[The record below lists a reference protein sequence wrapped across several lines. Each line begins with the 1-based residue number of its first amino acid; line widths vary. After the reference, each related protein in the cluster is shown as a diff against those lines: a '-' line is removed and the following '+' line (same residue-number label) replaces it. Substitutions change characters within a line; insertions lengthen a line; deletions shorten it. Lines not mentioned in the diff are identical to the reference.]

1 MQSKKIIDTK
11 RVALYMRVSTAEQV
25 KEGYWLDSQKR
36 ILRAFVESNEDQWWI
51 TSNTLVHRF
60 SVSNT
65 NIRYNYS
72 QLISGSLLNQYSMDE
87 DANGNFRIVT
97 SISIWSGGTNT
108 SSTKLSVLSPS
119 GTIIGSLS
127 GIAPGENFQSS
138 RFIGNRL
145 YLVTF
150 EQIDPLFVIDIAD
163 PKSLKILGELK
174 IPGYSTYLHPY
185 DKNRLIGLGYDTF
198 VNSHGGTQN
207 NGIKVDLYNVSD
219 IKNPKREA
227 SLALGDPGSSSDALW
242 NPKAFVWY
250 AEKNLLLLPATL
262 MTSANNPEN
271 TYLSKSAFQWL
282 VGISILPNS
291 IQEKFRI
298 THISV
303 LATVNDAWKK
313 DCEQYS
319 KNTTGYQKYLPE
331 YCKTDATLDMYIA
344 SNIWEYSSDFI
355 SRVLYVGENLYTIGN
370 SRIQSQIFTNP
381 TIPTA
386 IQNFKIRNQYG
397 YPMPM

>member
-1 MQSKKIIDTK
+1 
-11 RVALYMRVSTAEQV
+11 
-25 KEGYWLDSQKR
+25 
-36 ILRAFVESNEDQWWI
+36 
-51 TSNTLVHRF
+51 
-60 SVSNT
+60 
-65 NIRYNYS
+65 
-72 QLISGSLLNQYSMDE
+72 MDE

-271 TYLSKSAFQWL
+271 TYLLKSAFQ
-282 VGISILPNS
+282 
-291 IQEKFRI
+291 
-298 THISV
+298 
-303 LATVNDAWKK
+303 
-313 DCEQYS
+313 
-319 KNTTGYQKYLPE
+319 
-331 YCKTDATLDMYIA
+331 
-344 SNIWEYSSDFI
+344 
-355 SRVLYVGENLYTIGN
+355 
-370 SRIQSQIFTNP
+370 
-381 TIPTA
+381 
-386 IQNFKIRNQYG
+386 
-397 YPMPM
+397 